1 MTRIFLL
8 IPKNLS
14 NKVATVG
21 SRAGTATWSFLKEKP
36 TVQYGFLLLGGV
48 LLVTGGVA
56 LFTWMADSGR
66 ITQMPEKSGGGTVP
80 QEEVASTVQQGEPP
94 SEIVESSGTPVA
106 TTGAPS
112 TVIETGVAIANAD
125 ESSAQGSSAQGSSAQ
140 GSSAQGSSAQAS
152 CAAGVPPE
160 ATAGGVVPEA
170 ECIKPALPLPAPT
183 PAPPPPS
190 PAKALPPAGGVD
202 IASLLGVGTGT
213 LLVGIGL
220 LARRFTR

>member
-1 MTRIFLL
+1 
-8 IPKNLS
+8 
-14 NKVATVG
+14 
-21 SRAGTATWSFLKEKP
+21 
-36 TVQYGFLLLGGV
+36 
-48 LLVTGGVA
+48 
-56 LFTWMADSGR
+56 
-66 ITQMPEKSGGGTVP
+66 VP

-112 TVIETGVAIANAD
+112 TVIETGVSIANAD
-125 ESSAQGSSAQGSSAQ
+125 ESSAQGSSAQAG
-140 GSSAQGSSAQAS
+140 
-152 CAAGVPPE
+152 CAAGVPTE

>member
-1 MTRIFLL
+1 LTRIFLL
-8 IPKNLS
+8 ILNNLKNLS

-140 GSSAQGSSAQAS
+140 AG

>member
-1 MTRIFLL
+1 LTRIFLL
-8 IPKNLS
+8 ILKNLS

-36 TVQYGFLLLGGV
+36 AVQYGFLLLGGV
-48 LLVTGGVA
+48 LLVTGSVT
-56 LFTWMADSGR
+56 LFTWMADSER

-112 TVIETGVAIANAD
+112 TVIESGVAIANAD
-125 ESSAQGSSAQGSSAQ
+125 
-140 GSSAQGSSAQAS
+140 GSSAQGSSAQAG
-152 CAAGVPPE
+152 CAPGVPPE
-160 ATAGGVVPEA
+160 ATAGGVVLEA
-170 ECIKPALPLPAPT
+170 ECTKPVLPLPAST

-202 IASLLGVGTGT
+202 MASLLGVGTGT
-213 LLVGIGL
+213 LLVGGGL